1 MLVLPVL
8 AAFATSL
15 MVARVGLII
24 ADFPEFSENTL
35 AGKSG
40 ESSNLPG
47 GGLMPSPQPSPTGEG
62 ANKTATGLPF
72 CFYLHRTQRNF
83 NAAVLRFAFRRAV
96 AGDRVSRTHAAGAD
110 AVRFYAW

>member
-24 ADFPEFSENTL
+24 ADFPEFNENTL

-47 GGLMPSPQPSPTGEG
+47 GGALTGGCGLMSSPQPSPTGEG
-62 ANKTATGLPF
+62 ANTKNG
-72 CFYLHRTQRNF
+72 NGV
-83 NAAVLRFAFRRAV
+83 AVLLLTTAP
-96 AGDRVSRTHAAGAD
+96 GLT
-110 AVRFYAW
+110 

>member
-1 MLVLPVL
+1 MLVFPVL

-40 ESSNLPG
+40 ESSYLPG
-47 GGLMPSPQPSPTGEG
+47 GGFAYRRLRSDAFTPTLSHGRG
-62 ANKTATGLPF
+62 RK
-72 CFYLHRTQRNF
+72 H
-83 NAAVLRFAFRRAV
+83 
-96 AGDRVSRTHAAGAD
+96 
-110 AVRFYAW
+110 